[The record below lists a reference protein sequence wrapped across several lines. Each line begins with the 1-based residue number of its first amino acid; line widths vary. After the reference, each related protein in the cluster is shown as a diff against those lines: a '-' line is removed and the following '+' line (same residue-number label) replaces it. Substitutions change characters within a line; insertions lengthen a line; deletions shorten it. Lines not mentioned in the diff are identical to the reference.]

1 MARQLPDRGRGFFT
15 CCPRPARR
23 GWNEAKG
30 TDTLTIQDVASIGT
44 LVLLEGLLSADNAL
58 VLALIARRLPNKAD
72 RSRALTLGITLSF
85 VFRAIGL
92 FLASFIIKF
101 WYLRAL
107 GAGYLLYLAISH
119 FISAARGRG
128 HGHDEEESEN
138 AAEATPP
145 NLDGTDLEVAA
156 AVSAAPTP
164 WLNEGPPPADKKA
177 FGKVVVALA
186 LTDVAFAIDS
196 ILVAV
201 ALTNNLWVIYA
212 GVALGIIALRLVAD
226 AFMRLLER
234 YPALD
239 HTAYALV
246 AWAGIKLGLEAISSF
261 GASVLGVEWHL
272 ELPKSMFWFG
282 MAVITAIGTLVA
294 IRRPAPVA
302 KEG

>member
-1 MARQLPDRGRGFFT
+1 MT
-15 CCPRPARR
+15 
-23 GWNEAKG
+23 AKG

-58 VLALIARRLPNKAD
+58 VLALIARRLPDKAD

-85 VFRAIGL
+85 FFRAIGL

-128 HGHDEEESEN
+128 HGHDEEEK
-138 AAEATPP
+138 EAVVPP
-145 NLDGTDLEVAA
+145 EPGGDIEAA
-156 AVSAAPTP
+156 AAAS
-164 WLNEGPPPADKKA
+164 PPVPHLTASTEANKKA
-177 FGKVVVALA
+177 FGKVVIALA
-186 LTDVAFAIDS
+186 LTDLAFAIDS

-201 ALTNNLWVIYA
+201 ALTTNLWVIYA

-246 AWAGIKLGLEAISSF
+246 AWAGLKLGLEAIHSF
-261 GASVLGVEWHL
+261 GSTVMSAEWHL
-272 ELPKSMFWFG
+272 EMPKSVFWFG
-282 MAVITAIGTLVA
+282 MAIITGIGTMVA
-294 IRRPAPVA
+294 IRRPAPVTPEA
-302 KEG
+302 EH

>member
-1 MARQLPDRGRGFFT
+1 
-15 CCPRPARR
+15 
-23 GWNEAKG
+23 
-30 TDTLTIQDVASIGT
+30 LTIQDVASIGT

-58 VLALIARRLPNKAD
+58 VLALIARRLPNKVD
-72 RSRALTLGITLSF
+72 RSQALTLGITLSF

-119 FISAARGRG
+119 FISAARGKG
-128 HGHDEEESEN
+128 HGHDEAEESAESAETPPDLA
-138 AAEATPP
+138 AAELASATAS
-145 NLDGTDLEVAA
+145 N
-156 AVSAAPTP
+156 APTP
-164 WLNEGPPPADKKA
+164 WLNSGPPRADKKT
-177 FGKVVVALA
+177 FGKIVVALA
-186 LTDVAFAIDS
+186 LTDLAFAIDS

-246 AWAGIKLGLEAISSF
+246 AWAGIKLGLEAVSSF
-261 GASVLGVEWHL
+261 GQSVLGVEWHL

-282 MAVITAIGTLVA
+282 MAVITAIGTMVA
-294 IRRPAPVA
+294 IRRPAPVVT
-302 KEG
+302 EESNH